1 MNQFQ
6 KNSLVIA
13 LGLSLV
19 SYAQAETKKSAIDQS
34 KNHAEVDQ
42 LRAEVKE
49 LRNMLEQ
56 FTQTQ
61 QKQSVQLQQVQQ
73 N

>member
-19 SYAQAETKKSAIDQS
+19 SYAQAETKKSPIDQS
-34 KNHAEVDQ
+34 KNYTEVDQ
-42 LRAEVKE
+42 YV
-49 LRNMLEQ
+49 
-56 FTQTQ
+56 
-61 QKQSVQLQQVQQ
+61 QK
-73 N
+73 